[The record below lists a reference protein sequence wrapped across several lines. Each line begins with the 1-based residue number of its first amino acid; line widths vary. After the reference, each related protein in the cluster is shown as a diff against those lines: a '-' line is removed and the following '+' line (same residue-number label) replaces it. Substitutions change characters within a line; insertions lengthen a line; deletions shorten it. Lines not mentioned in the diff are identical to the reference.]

1 VQVVHPKQR
10 WQSERHH
17 FVTPSLAVFSRHYVT
32 VPCMNILLTG
42 ASGFI
47 GSHLA
52 VGLRAAG
59 HRVIETRREVR
70 DSDSQ
75 VQVDFT
81 RAIRVEDW
89 IDKLV
94 GVDCVINAVGIL
106 REHGPQSFETI
117 HTQAPCALFK
127 ACAHSGVR
135 RVIQISALGAD
146 HGKSGYFKSKHLAD
160 ECLAQLDLEWTIVQ
174 PSVVYGLGGTSARL
188 FSLLASL
195 PITPLPGNGEQQ
207 LQPIHIDDLVEAVL
221 AAIDDSNTHRRRVA
235 LVGVA
240 PLALKDF
247 LGRLRSSLGLKRA
260 VTIGMPM
267 PLMRLSAGIA
277 QINPR
282 SLLDRETLEML
293 EAGNIADPGQTTALL
308 GRPPRAVETF
318 IEQRYRTPLSH
329 EALLQWLIP
338 LMRFSIAAVWI
349 WTGIVSLGVY
359 PVEESY
365 ALLYR
370 VGVSPTLAPLFLY
383 GAAALD
389 LAFGIGT
396 IALPRRRL
404 LYLLQIAL
412 ILGYT
417 IIITFKLP
425 QFWLH
430 PYGPILKNIPMVV
443 GIVWLYCLERSD
455 GVTK

>member
-1 VQVVHPKQR
+1 
-10 WQSERHH
+10 
-17 FVTPSLAVFSRHYVT
+17 
-32 VPCMNILLTG
+32 MNILLTG

-47 GSHLA
+47 GRHLA
-52 VGLRAAG
+52 VALRAAG
-59 HRVIETRREVR
+59 HRVVETRREAH
-70 DSDSQ
+70 DTSSQ

-89 IDKLV
+89 IDKLA

-106 REHGPQSFETI
+106 REHGSQSFERI

-127 ACAHSGVR
+127 ACAQRGVR

-146 HGKSGYFKSKHLAD
+146 RGQSGYFSSKHLAD
-160 ECLAQLDLEWTIVQ
+160 ECLAQLELDWTIVQ
-174 PSVVYGLGGTSARL
+174 PSVVYGPGGTSARL

-221 AAIDDSNTHRRRVA
+221 AAVADSNTYRRRVA
-235 LVGVA
+235 LVGPA
-240 PLALKDF
+240 PLRLKDF
-247 LGRLRSSLGLKRA
+247 LGRLRTSLGFRRA
-260 VTIGMPM
+260 VSFKVPM
-267 PLMRLSAGIA
+267 SLMRVSASIA

-293 EAGNIADPGQTTALL
+293 EAGNIADPAQTTALL

-318 IEQRYRTPLSH
+318 IEPRYRTPLAH
-329 EALLQWLIP
+329 EALLQWLLP

-349 WTGIVSLGVY
+349 WTGIVSLGLY
-359 PVEESY
+359 PIEESY

-370 VGVSPTLAPLFLY
+370 VGVSPALAPLFLY

-389 LAFGIGT
+389 LAFGVAT
-396 IALPRRRL
+396 LALPRRRL

-417 IIITFKLP
+417 LIITLKLP
-425 QFWLH
+425 EFWLH
-430 PYGPILKNIPMVV
+430 PYAPILKNIPMVV
-443 GIVWLYCLERSD
+443 GIYWLYVLEP
-455 GVTK
+455 KK